1 MAQAA
6 RLQQALAARPVLAS
20 VLSSRKRQALRLK
33 LAGKRLGSLV
43 VRAVQPVKR
52 LRLRVVVRVPAARKL
67 RHLRRHQL
75 QALAPRRLRH
85 LPAARATMPARLESD
100 HVF

>member
-1 MAQAA
+1 VS
-6 RLQQALAARPVLAS
+6 LQRALAARPVPAS
-20 VLSSRKRQALRLK
+20 VLSSQRRQALRPK

-43 VRAVQPVKR
+43 VRAVRPVKR
-52 LRLRVVVRVPAARKL
+52 LRLRVVVRVPAVRKP

-85 LPAARATMPARLESD
+85 VPAVRATMPARLEND

>member
-1 MAQAA
+1 VS
-6 RLQQALAARPVLAS
+6 LQQALAARPVLAS

-43 VRAVQPVKR
+43 VRAVRPVKR
-52 LRLRVVVRVPAARKL
+52 LRLRVVVRVPAVRKP
-67 RHLRRHQL
+67 RRHQL
-75 QALAPRRLRH
+75 QALALRRLRH
-85 LPAARATMPARLESD
+85 LPAVRATMPARLESD